1 MTVVAAASDEEI
13 DALIQVE
20 LVEPLSDNESSELS
34 AFAER
39 ESRDDVEAAFDSK
52 MRALLVQCFPKQA
65 KFETQRFNND
75 MPNRRFILRTAS
87 GEIACHVAVHEKTLV
102 LPSGASE
109 RYCGIA
115 EVATAERFRK
125 RGLVKRLLAHVH
137 RKYAALGYD
146 WSILMAGS
154 SAYYLSSGYRSVR
167 NIQAFEDDPYKQFHH
182 PMLLSLVDPPRPWHT
197 DDRIILNSKYF

>member
-1 MTVVAAASDEEI
+1 MTTEATDDE
-13 DALIQVE
+13 LIQVE
-20 LVEPLSDNESSELS
+20 LVEPLSDNDASELR
-34 AFAER
+34 AFA
-39 ESRDDVEAAFDSK
+39 SDGDATDVEAAFDAK
-52 MRALLVQCFPKQA
+52 MRALLTECFPKQA
-65 KFETQRFNND
+65 KFVTQRFNND
-75 MPNRRFILRTAS
+75 MPTRRFILRTAA

-102 LPSGASE
+102 LPSGATE

-115 EVATAERFRK
+115 EVATTERFRK

-137 RKYAALGYD
+137 RKYAGLGYD

-182 PMLLSLVDPPRPWHT
+182 PMLLSLVDPPRAWHA